1 MLTFL
6 SLNQQVLAQ
15 VISCCTLLREHFLT
29 IGSFSL
35 GVEDRGLIFV
45 IVGELCRIVR
55 IKGLG
60 FRLQD
65 FAGKTFMNGKFFGSE
80 YFLVGFQ
87 SS

>member
-6 SLNQQVLAQ
+6 NLNQQILFQ
-15 VISCCTLLREHFLT
+15 FISCRTLLREHFLT

-45 IVGELCRIVR
+45 IVDELCRIVR
-55 IKGLG
+55 IKFLG

-65 FAGKTFMNGKFFGSE
+65 FAGSGGSIPG
-80 YFLVGFQ
+80 VP
-87 SS
+87 